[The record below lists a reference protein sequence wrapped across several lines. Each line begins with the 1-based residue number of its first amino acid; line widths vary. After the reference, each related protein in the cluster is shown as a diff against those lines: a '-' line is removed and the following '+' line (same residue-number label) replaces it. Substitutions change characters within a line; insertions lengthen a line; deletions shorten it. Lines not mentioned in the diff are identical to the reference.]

1 MDIKDLNP
9 DIIERAKACKSS
21 EELVALATEQGQELT
36 DEQLEVIAGG
46 AWYDCDGHEGNGA
59 ARRRRLVLPITAC

>member
-46 AWYDCDGHEGNGA
+46 AWYDCDGHKGNVGG
-59 ARRRRLVLPITAC
+59 T

>member
-1 MDIKDLNP
+1 MDIKDLTP

-21 EELVALATEQGQELT
+21 EELVALASEQGQELT

-46 AWYDCDGHEGNGA
+46 AWYDCDGHEGNVDG
-59 ARRRRLVLPITAC
+59 T

>member
-46 AWYDCDGHEGNGA
+46 A
-59 ARRRRLVLPITAC
+59 

>member
-21 EELVALATEQGQELT
+21 EELVALATEQG
-36 DEQLEVIAGG
+36 V
-46 AWYDCDGHEGNGA
+46 
-59 ARRRRLVLPITAC
+59 RRIYLFVMGLLPLISLYNCVVNLLALG